1 MNSAAEI
8 SALSNSDRL
17 GLTVFGSA
25 LVHLVIV
32 LGVTFTLP
40 RIAPKPDPLP
50 NLEIVLVQSRSD
62 EQPEKADFLAQASQE
77 GGGESEA
84 SQRPRSPLPAQ
95 EAISAVPVAPAASPP
110 QPRAEP
116 APPPEPEHLT
126 RETPQAAAK
135 PKAVEPRPEPRPRER
150 APRAGMLDLSLT
162 DQRAQLSA
170 EISESWEQY
179 QKRPRRTFIS
189 ARTRAYKYA
198 AYMDAWRAKVERIGN
213 LNYPEE
219 AKRRGLTGDLIMD
232 VALNPDG
239 SIDSITIKRSSGHA
253 VLDDAAKR
261 IVTLSA
267 PFAPFPD
274 DIRAD
279 TDILHINRT
288 WQFVHGSTWRS
299 K

>member
-1 MNSAAEI
+1 
-8 SALSNSDRL
+8 
-17 GLTVFGSA
+17 
-25 LVHLVIV
+25 
-32 LGVTFTLP
+32 
-40 RIAPKPDPLP
+40 
-50 NLEIVLVQSRSD
+50 
-62 EQPEKADFLAQASQE
+62 
-77 GGGESEA
+77 
-84 SQRPRSPLPAQ
+84 
-95 EAISAVPVAPAASPP
+95 
-110 QPRAEP
+110 
-116 APPPEPEHLT
+116 
-126 RETPQAAAK
+126 
-135 PKAVEPRPEPRPRER
+135 
-150 APRAGMLDLSLT
+150 MLDLSLT